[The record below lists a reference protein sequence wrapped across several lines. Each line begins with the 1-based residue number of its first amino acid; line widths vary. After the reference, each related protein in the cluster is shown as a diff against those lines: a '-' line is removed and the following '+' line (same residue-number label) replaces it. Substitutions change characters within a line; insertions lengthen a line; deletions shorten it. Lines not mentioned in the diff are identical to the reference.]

1 MLFGY
6 EWNLTSNWS
15 FAVSI
20 IPILLK
26 GLLVTVEA
34 TALGYAIALVFGLVL
49 YLLRSAPLR
58 IVSWPAAVFIEFV
71 RDTPLLVQLYFLYFV
86 LPDYGV
92 LLPAFLTGAVALAVQ
107 YSGYTSEVYRAG
119 IEGVPRGQWEAS
131 IALNL
136 SSFRTFRD
144 IILPQ
149 AIPRI
154 IPALGNYVI
163 SMVKDTP
170 ILSAVTIIEVLS
182 AAKIIGDRTFRYMIP
197 LTMVGILFL
206 IMTLVLSYLVHQ
218 LERRMPN
225 R

>member
-6 EWNLTSNWS
+6 EWDLASNWT

-20 IPILLK
+20 IPILLT
-26 GLLVTVEA
+26 GMIVTLEA
-34 TALGYAIALVFGLVL
+34 TALGYLIALALGLVL
-49 YLLRSAPLR
+49 YLLRKVPLR
-58 IVSWPAAVFIEFV
+58 LISWPAAFFIEFV

-92 LLPAFLTGAVALAVQ
+92 VLPAFLTGAVALGIQ

-119 IEGVPRGQWEAS
+119 IDGVPRGQWEAS

-136 SSFRTFRD
+136 SPGRMFRD

-149 AIPRI
+149 AVPRI
-154 IPALGNYVI
+154 VPALGNYVI
-163 SMVKDTP
+163 SMLKDTP
-170 ILSAVTIIEVLS
+170 ILSAVTIVEMLS

-197 LTMVGILFL
+197 LTMVGLLFL
-206 IMTLVLSYLVHQ
+206 ILTLVFSFGVRRI
-218 LERRMPN
+218 ERKMPN